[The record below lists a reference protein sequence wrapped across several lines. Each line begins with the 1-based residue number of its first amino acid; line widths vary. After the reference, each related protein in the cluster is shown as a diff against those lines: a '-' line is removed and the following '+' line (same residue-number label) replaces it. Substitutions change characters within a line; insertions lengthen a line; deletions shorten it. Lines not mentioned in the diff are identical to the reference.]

1 MLLRPL
7 RIIGLL
13 AVALLA
19 LAVFFVPVGAAHDSQ
34 PRPQSRP
41 LTPTMKTALGLSAA
55 DYAYEMLSMRGALE
69 GQLGDIHHAL
79 KAMAGTGTA
88 PPVAITYVMALP
100 GGRTV
105 EVEISSFTELETFIA
120 IIENRFAAFHAVL
133 DRRLPHA
140 VGEGDYRVTTTT
152 TTPACVDAWG
162 GVETVT
168 ITRDGPFFAVLMEDR
183 GYMGMAVD
191 GVVAVVCPYGS
202 ILPLFGSRQQGVITL
217 SDLAGCA
224 VTLDAG

>member
-7 RIIGLL
+7 RIVGVF

-19 LAVFFVPVGAAHDSQ
+19 LAAFLVPARAARDAE
-34 PRPQSRP
+34 PDPPQSRA

-79 KAMAGTGTA
+79 KAMAGAGAA
-88 PPVAITYVMALP
+88 PSVAITYVMALP

-105 EVEISSFTELETFIA
+105 EVEISSFAELQTFIA
-120 IIENRFAAFHAVL
+120 TIERRYAAFHAVL

-140 VGEGDYRVTTTT
+140 IREGDYRVA
-152 TTPACVDAWG
+152 TTPACVDVWG
-162 GVETVT
+162 GVGAVT
-168 ITRDGPFFAVLMEDR
+168 IARDGPFFVVLMEDR

-191 GVVAVVCPYGS
+191 GAVAVICPYGS
-202 ILPLFGSRQQGVITL
+202 ILPLFGIRQQETITL
-217 SDLAGCA
+217 SDLAGCT